1 MIFIVLIVVVAAAAV
16 YWASRNLNQ
25 GVYWADRICQNA
37 LVLCDDTRWLLIAV
51 AAAIIVAL
59 VWQAMKA

>member
-1 MIFIVLIVVVAAAAV
+1 MIIIVLIVVAAAATV

-25 GVYWADRICQNA
+25 GVYWADRICQDA
-37 LVLCDDTRWLLIAV
+37 QLLCDDTRWLLIAV
-51 AAAIIVAL
+51 AAVIIVAL